1 MIKRRNLTFISQ
13 FRKNN
18 LSFKNYNRLY
28 LAEKKIIN
36 VLIPFCKRNEL
47 KLSIACVDKKNI
59 EEERS
64 FFNSMI
70 DKKNK
75 LEANILEFNHPIDD
89 FSSYR
94 LIDSSELVVY
104 VDSALGLQSF
114 ARKNKTIAFSLRS
127 QFLNND
133 KMKFGWPIKLRN
145 QGNFWINYFDE
156 HKMLLILKRNLE
168 ISTQK
173 WFKKNSQTHMLIKK
187 DFGNKIFQK
196 IINKYV

>member
-18 LSFKNYNRLY
+18 LSLKNYNRLY

-70 DKKNK
+70 DKK
-75 LEANILEFNHPIDD
+75 
-89 FSSYR
+89 
-94 LIDSSELVVY
+94 
-104 VDSALGLQSF
+104 
-114 ARKNKTIAFSLRS
+114 
-127 QFLNND
+127 
-133 KMKFGWPIKLRN
+133 
-145 QGNFWINYFDE
+145 IN
-156 HKMLLILKRNLE
+156 
-168 ISTQK
+168 
-173 WFKKNSQTHMLIKK
+173 
-187 DFGNKIFQK
+187 
-196 IINKYV
+196 